1 MKEKH
6 RDKSKNK
13 NRKQILSSKK
23 RDPLLNQIFFEKY
36 KTIKKLGEGSFGKV
50 YKAEYNGEFYAIKFE
65 SRQRPKSLLENE
77 AIIMAYLQG
86 PNIPFIKSSGYSGD
100 YNLLVMQLMDKS
112 LEDIIHVRKMFSTK
126 TTAMIGFQLI
136 GILHFI
142 HDKNIIHRDVKPDNC
157 VMGSGELNENLYLID
172 FGLAKKYRSSRTL
185 KQYPL
190 TRKKRL
196 TGTARYASIHALEG
210 YEQSRRDDMESVGY
224 IMAYLLR
231 GGLPWQGLKLKS
243 KEDKY
248 KNILEKKKEISSQE
262 LFKGFPNEFSEILD
276 YTKKLDYL
284 QEPEYETL
292 RNKLMA
298 LCKRLNYSF
307 DFIYDWTTEKD
318 LIKRKNKKNFT
329 SHKTQSTSLST
340 KNGIIS
346 KKPKKE
352 KFVEKCPDDLLEQPQ
367 KFNDKEIEKDISK
380 DKNKEK
386 EKENVEVKEIEKE
399 REKELRKEIEK
410 EIDKEEEK
418 GKEIEEDKEEKKEK
432 KEKEEKEKDKINYKE
447 KEKSKNKEKE
457 KDKEKDKE
465 DKIKKDKEKKDE
477 KKKIK
482 NKKKENKHDKNEN
495 KEKKDINTKE
505 EKKHSKS
512 KKDKDKKEK
521 NNEKKNI
528 KNNED
533 EKINKNNENIIY
545 EEEEKKENNDNQ
557 SDEKVKINNE
567 INGKENEEKKSQSNK
582 KDNSSNNEENEK
594 DEDNK
599 SNNKIN
605 DEDEKESS
613 KSDKTDSFENDNENK
628 ENSMK
633 NSSNEAEIDDED
645 IEPPEKTVCCIM

>member
-1 MKEKH
+1 MKEKQ

-13 NRKQILSSKK
+13 NRKSTLSSKK
-23 RDPLLNQIFFEKY
+23 RDPLLNEIFFDKY

-65 SRQRPKSLLENE
+65 SRQRPKSLLETE

-248 KNILEKKKEISSQE
+248 KNILEKKKAISSQE

-284 QEPEYETL
+284 QEPEYEML

-307 DFIYDWTTEKD
+307 DFIYDWTTDKD
-318 LIKRKNKKNFT
+318 LVKRKNKKNLT

-340 KNGIIS
+340 KNGNLS

-352 KFVEKCPDDLLEQPQ
+352 KFVEKCPDGLLDQPQ
-367 KFNDKEIEKDISK
+367 KNNDKDKDISK
-380 DKNKEK
+380 DKEKEIENQEEKEVEKEAEKEKEDDKEKEKDNEIDENNEKEK
-386 EKENVEVKEIEKE
+386 EKEKVKDI
-399 REKELRKEIEK
+399 
-410 EIDKEEEK
+410 
-418 GKEIEEDKEEKKEK
+418 
-432 KEKEEKEKDKINYKE
+432 EKEKDKN
-447 KEKSKNKEKE
+447 
-457 KDKEKDKE
+457 KDKFKE
-465 DKIKKDKEKKDE
+465 DKNKKDKEKKDE
-477 KKKIK
+477 ITKKKK
-482 NKKKENKHDKNEN
+482 NKKKENKHEKKEN

-505 EKKHSKS
+505 EKKHNKS

-521 NNEKKNI
+521 NDQNI
-528 KNNED
+528 NNKNNED
-533 EKINKNNENIIY
+533 EKKIDNNGNKENVIY
-545 EEEEKKENNDNQ
+545 EEAEKKENNDNK
-557 SDEKVKINNE
+557 SEEKNKINNE
-567 INGKENEEKKSQSNK
+567 IDEKKNEEKESLKSNK
-582 KDNSSNNEENEK
+582 KEANSCNEENEK

-599 SNNKIN
+599 SDNKIN
-605 DEDEKESS
+605 EEDEKEIS
-613 KSDKTDSFENDNENK
+613 KSNKTDSFENNDENK
-628 ENSMK
+628 EDSMK

-645 IEPPEKTVCCIM
+645 IEPPEKTVCCLT

>member
-23 RDPLLNQIFFEKY
+23 RDPLLNEIFFEKY

-367 KFNDKEIEKDISK
+367 KFNNKEIEKDISK

-386 EKENVEVKEIEKE
+386 EKENVEVKEKE
-399 REKELRKEIEK
+399 REKELRKEIDK
-410 EIDKEEEK
+410 ENEKEEEK
-418 GKEIEEDKEEKKEK
+418 GKEIDEDKEKKEEK
-432 KEKEEKEKDKINYKE
+432 EEKEEKEKDKINYKE

-528 KNNED
+528 KNED

-545 EEEEKKENNDNQ
+545 EEDEKKENNDNQ